1 MGTDG
6 SGMHWLQST
15 SREYLLREIAKTH
28 DQLIGGLQQSGYR
41 CEVRGKLTV
50 HLRNA

>member
-15 SREYLLREIAKTH
+15 CREYLLREIAKTD
-28 DQLIGGLQQSGYR
+28 DQLVSGLQQTG
-41 CEVRGKLTV
+41 L
-50 HLRNA
+50 